1 MFNATLNFSVLN
13 IGSALWKNDVQ
24 TKNFFAV
31 DICKFSLA
39 ARVRLS
45 WSGNNRIIEWENS
58 LEGRQDVAIC
68 FIGCLILC
76 FFVCLDVSLCVSY
89 FALVSLFVL
98 LYLLK
103 CLCVLVTLLG
113 CLSLF
118 FSICLYVCLCLFLLC
133 FDVYATCWNRCRAWW
148 APCMAANKV
157 KFDSCNNSWS
167 SVHAVIIIIVIILR
181 PHQIIIII
189 FIVIITIIVMTPL
202 TT

>member
-24 TKNFFAV
+24 TKNFVAV

-113 CLSLF
+113 CLFLF
-118 FSICLYVCLCLFLLC
+118 FSICLYVCLCLFYFASMYTQLVEIDAGHDGRL
-133 FDVYATCWNRCRAWW
+133 AWL
-148 APCMAANKV
+148 PIKL
-157 KFDSCNNSWS
+157 S
-167 SVHAVIIIIVIILR
+167 STPVITHGHL
-181 PHQIIIII
+181 
-189 FIVIITIIVMTPL
+189 FML
-202 TT
+202 WL